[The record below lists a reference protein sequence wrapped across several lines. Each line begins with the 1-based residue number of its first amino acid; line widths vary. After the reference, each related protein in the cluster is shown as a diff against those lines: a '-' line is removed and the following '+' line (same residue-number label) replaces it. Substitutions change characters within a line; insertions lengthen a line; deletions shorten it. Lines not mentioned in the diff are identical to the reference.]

1 MDSEAIY
8 RKTDKGAE
16 AIALR
21 ERSLPQR
28 LRACLI
34 LVDGKRPFGELARLS
49 AALGDPENLLAQLLD
64 AGLVELVLP
73 LVAEPPPPAPA
84 DALPAES
91 VFEPPDTAIEVPM
104 DTQAEADATMP
115 AELGDLPVQMLDE
128 PDEAPEPAPVVA
140 PAPAPVAAP
149 VAVARAARP
158 EPVAVPPSPAPAA
171 PAPAPVAWAREGAP
185 ITRAAVL
192 AAMSAP
198 VSAPV
203 PLETAPEKAL
213 TPVALDQARRFALRE
228 LVRILGDDADLLAE
242 PIATARTEEEMRYAI
257 KRTQVFL
264 RSLRGEEVA
273 TRFMSSIRANT
284 PLV

>member
-73 LVAEPPPPAPA
+73 PVVEPPPPAPA

-91 VFEPPDTAIEVPM
+91 VFEPPDTPP
-104 DTQAEADATMP
+104 P
-115 AELGDLPVQMLDE
+115 AGD
-128 PDEAPEPAPVVA
+128 
-140 PAPAPVAAP
+140 
-149 VAVARAARP
+149 
-158 EPVAVPPSPAPAA
+158 PP
-171 PAPAPVAWAREGAP
+171 
-185 ITRAAVL
+185 
-192 AAMSAP
+192 
-198 VSAPV
+198 
-203 PLETAPEKAL
+203 
-213 TPVALDQARRFALRE
+213 
-228 LVRILGDDADLLAE
+228 
-242 PIATARTEEEMRYAI
+242 
-257 KRTQVFL
+257 
-264 RSLRGEEVA
+264 
-273 TRFMSSIRANT
+273 
-284 PLV
+284 